1 MELPHPR
8 SCPGLVPSC
17 SLTALLRARCGS
29 GQAPAGALRPKTLDR
44 PIPTTAHPSTQGQRP
59 DTWAGGKEGRDL
71 PKVTRPV
78 RRELPSDPPTRG
90 PETKPTPP
98 TPAGGLKG
106 IKAWTLASGCGA
118 QAARKAPSDSGRPPS
133 KRRGCQGSARP
144 QPPPARVQG
153 PEPRAASLVGGP
165 APKGRVGGWWT

>member
-59 DTWAGGKEGRDL
+59 DTWAGGKEGTDQ

-78 RRELPSDPPTRG
+78 RRELPSDQPTRG

-98 TPAGGLKG
+98 TPARGLEG
-106 IKAWTLASGCGA
+106 IKAWTLVSGCGV
-118 QAARKAPSDSGRPPS
+118 QAARKAPSTLAALPPRDTDAKGAHDLS
-133 KRRGCQGSARP
+133 PHLRAYRVRS
-144 QPPPARVQG
+144 PA
-153 PEPRAASLVGGP
+153 
-165 APKGRVGGWWT
+165 API